1 MEIEMRKV
9 NRQMRSLKEGEMNEA
24 TRKEYA
30 EWQKK
35 QRYIKFFPKNLKYV
49 SLFPSTKP
57 LEQGAIEFQ
66 QKIMDDIEKEY
77 R

>member
-1 MEIEMRKV
+1 MRKI
-9 NRQMRSLKEGEMNEA
+9 NKKIRELQQSTLDEDGK
-24 TRKEYA
+24 KQLA

-57 LEQGAIEFQ
+57 LEPGAIEFQ
-66 QKIMDDIEKEY
+66 QKIMNDIE
-77 R
+77 